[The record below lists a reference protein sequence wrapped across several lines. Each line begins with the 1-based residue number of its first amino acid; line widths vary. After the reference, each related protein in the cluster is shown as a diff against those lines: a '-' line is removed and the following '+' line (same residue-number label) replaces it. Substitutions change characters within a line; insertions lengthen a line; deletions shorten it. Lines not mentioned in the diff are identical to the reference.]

1 MKVEAQD
8 AFGKWYVA
16 KSSRRIRHVE
26 QWEIKVS
33 SSRYGDT
40 RKKRQKVF
48 AIGDRVQAKWEDG
61 RMYFGR
67 VLQVYP
73 DSVHVAF
80 DDGVEHTTP
89 IASVRKRKEEKVSE
103 GCIATPVKRA
113 RVHPVKRHNPPGSP
127 PSSPIT
133 NPKRVRPPTQQY
145 LNDSTDG
152 ESDVEDDSLED
163 HRNTTPGD
171 TPEPMAALVVTQ
183 ERRPKRGRPR
193 GRKVVKNESLEKVVY
208 MESCTVV
215 PATEHDLMVPVEAKE
230 PCSWRTERVCTD
242 QSLAAG
248 GQREVCTDQSLAAG
262 GQREVCTDQ
271 SLAAGGQREVCTD
284 LPTPRRQRRKT
295 AAVDNTPRE
304 PYRLRQGGK
313 VKDASEESPALYG
326 EGSSAPSS
334 HVEAPTLVPGLP
346 DIVAEPRPSLAT
358 DNSAQASLSPPL
370 ATIEGDSQVMTS
382 SEMTSS
388 EMTSFEAVE
397 RKDEATSSVPECW
410 RDGGSGEEE

>member
-1 MKVEAQD
+1 M
-8 AFGKWYVA
+8 
-16 KSSRRIRHVE
+16 
-26 QWEIKVS
+26 
-33 SSRYGDT
+33 
-40 RKKRQKVF
+40 
-48 AIGDRVQAKWEDG
+48 
-61 RMYFGR
+61 
-67 VLQVYP
+67 
-73 DSVHVAF
+73 
-80 DDGVEHTTP
+80 
-89 IASVRKRKEEKVSE
+89 SE

-163 HRNTTPGD
+163 HRNTTPGGESNLINSSPPGGECTHASSSPPRGEWSCTISSPHVGECSHTNEVALSED

-183 ERRPKRGRPR
+183 ERRPGKRGRPR

-215 PATEHDLMVPVEAKE
+215 PATEHDLMVPVEAKGEMSVEHNANKQEVKEEEVKEEVKEEQMNE
-230 PCSWRTERVCTD
+230 PCLSELTASPDQSLAAGGQREVCTD

-334 HVEAPTLVPGLP
+334 HVEG
-346 DIVAEPRPSLAT
+346 
-358 DNSAQASLSPPL
+358 
-370 ATIEGDSQVMTS
+370 EGHLLKHFLGVYGVVGIYWS
-382 SEMTSS
+382 SGDLLE
-388 EMTSFEAVE
+388 
-397 RKDEATSSVPECW
+397 
-410 RDGGSGEEE
+410 